1 MAFRC
6 KRIEYRLRAANPQPQ
21 FGRYSALTS
30 VSRPRLPALTGLRA
44 IAAFWVLMLHYGDA
58 VTSGWPRALR
68 HLFSS
73 GFIGVDLFFVLSG
86 FILSWNYLSDDRS
99 LPEGRRLTE
108 GSSLTVTPKEFW
120 RARAARILPV
130 YYVSLALALPV
141 FLLMQFQSGIT
152 PVAIRSAIV
161 TAATTLTLTQAWV
174 SPFSYLWN
182 NPGWS
187 LSVEVFLY
195 LSFPYVARW
204 LTRKPLKQVLRGAAA
219 TYAITIAA
227 ALFFA
232 AFHPHST
239 PWKWEPVQD
248 FCIWIS
254 WVGCNPLAHFHELL
268 MGSVAFLWLRAEQ
281 TGVRQEFLDGPKA
294 VLISGVALIALLVW
308 RGPMPLMA
316 ALMGVYS
323 PLFALL
329 IYGLAKQRGVVAQ
342 MLSTRAFVFLGEIS
356 FSLYLTHLIV
366 WWNVDGYNLE
376 HHLIKPG
383 SALNFFVCVAI
394 SLALSTLLYKG
405 IEIPYRKTLRQHW
418 SRIQDTGPLS
428 PLVVHSAAE

>member
-204 LTRKPLKQVLRGAAA
+204 LTAEAPQTSAARSGGYLRN
-219 TYAITIAA
+219 
-227 ALFFA
+227 
-232 AFHPHST
+232 HH
-239 PWKWEPVQD
+239 
-248 FCIWIS
+248 
-254 WVGCNPLAHFHELL
+254 
-268 MGSVAFLWLRAEQ
+268 R
-281 TGVRQEFLDGPKA
+281 
-294 VLISGVALIALLVW
+294 
-308 RGPMPLMA
+308 
-316 ALMGVYS
+316 
-323 PLFALL
+323 
-329 IYGLAKQRGVVAQ
+329 RGVVLCRVSSALHALE
-342 MLSTRAFVFLGEIS
+342 MGTRAGLLHLDFLGR
-356 FSLYLTHLIV
+356 L
-366 WWNVDGYNLE
+366 
-376 HHLIKPG
+376 
-383 SALNFFVCVAI
+383 
-394 SLALSTLLYKG
+394 
-405 IEIPYRKTLRQHW
+405 
-418 SRIQDTGPLS
+418 
-428 PLVVHSAAE
+428 